1 MINSHTKFGW
11 ISFNSKGEDNIS
23 DCDDARK
30 YLEIFLFSK
39 SLTYRMCLLVLRCL
53 IYILKG
59 ELHNWHLQVFRL
71 SPSVQAVLEYAFSN
85 KYTHRLTLN
94 WLKGDSLEP
103 RGGGGTLIFSH
114 LRRLGPFFGVQNFA
128 FQYFLGFSE
137 K

>member
-1 MINSHTKFGW
+1 MGRFFFFAVANLIYVINSHTKFGW

-59 ELHNWHLQVFRL
+59 QLHNSALASISAFTKCTGSTGIHFFKQVHA
-71 SPSVQAVLEYAFSN
+71 PTY
-85 KYTHRLTLN
+85 
-94 WLKGDSLEP
+94 P
-103 RGGGGTLIFSH
+103 
-114 LRRLGPFFGVQNFA
+114 
-128 FQYFLGFSE
+128 
-137 K
+137 